1 MTVRLTELTEKLSRS
16 LGRVEVVGPEGDG
29 VASDIEVTG
38 IVTDSR
44 RVTPGTVFC
53 ALRGERFDGNDFTGD
68 AARRGAAAVLTDRH
82 TPLVGRLPQLVVSDA
97 RVAMQTAARVV
108 WGGPAR
114 RVRLVGITGTNG
126 KTTVGWLTREML
138 CSSGLR
144 CGPDTHS
151 PGP

>member
-16 LGRVEVVGPEGDG
+16 LGRVEVVGLEGDG

-68 AARRGAAAVLTDRH
+68 AALHTGQIAGAALDVIEPEPLPPEHPLFSLENCILTPH
-82 TPLVGRLPQLVVSDA
+82 V
-97 RVAMQTAARVV
+97 AAR
-108 WGGPAR
+108 
-114 RVRLVGITGTNG
+114 
-126 KTTVGWLTREML
+126 
-138 CSSGLR
+138 LR
-144 CGPDTHS
+144 S
-151 PGP
+151 